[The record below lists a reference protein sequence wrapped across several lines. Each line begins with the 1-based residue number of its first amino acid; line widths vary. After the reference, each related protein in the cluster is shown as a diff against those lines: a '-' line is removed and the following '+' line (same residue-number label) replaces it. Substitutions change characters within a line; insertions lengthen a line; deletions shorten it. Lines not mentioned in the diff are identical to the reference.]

1 MKRKSNIDVAKNI
14 AKKDKRKS
22 VKKEL
27 LRFVSISICC
37 VVLLLTCVSIYF
49 TDNSTRDSLTK
60 STKQSAKLVS
70 SKITKQIDTFSL
82 IAQTVGMY
90 KNMYVSKDQMKTFLN
105 NTCQQYSLEE
115 IDILN
120 PSGYSQLTGKSYT
133 DDPTFNKVKFS
144 STDYLSDPII
154 ENNTAYFEYVQPYE
168 TSIILLKIPYSVIG
182 SIVSSVKMGDNGST
196 YILNEKGVRVA
207 DDDLSMVLKKQN
219 NLEAAKKEPA
229 KYRDVAAMETEMIQG
244 KAGFKFYSL
253 NGTQKFGSYAP
264 IEKSN
269 GWSVNVTA
277 LQSEFLSGVVTSAI
291 GMIVLGILALLLA
304 LFLTVKIAGK
314 ITKPIEEVA
323 TAIDQM
329 AQGDLN
335 INLQIRSQDEVG
347 LISEKINQMVQHFRV
362 LINDISTVLG
372 EISRGNLDAQSNVTY
387 VGEFHEIKESMDD
400 ITSKLNHT
408 MSKISNASERVSSSA
423 EQVSGGSQ
431 ALSQGATEQASAIE
445 QLSASINEI
454 STQVKNSAS
463 NSEETKDTVND
474 VAEIMRQTN
483 EEMQHMIEAMNKISS
498 TSNEISK
505 INKAIE
511 DIAFQ
516 TNILALNAA
525 VEAARAGAAG
535 KGFAV
540 VADEVRNLAGKSA
553 DAAKNTTT
561 LIQSAIDAVNNGM
574 KIADRTAET
583 LTAVVSGTEEITSLV
598 DQISKAANEQ
608 STSITQ
614 ITQGVDQVSAVVQ
627 TNSATAEESAAASEE
642 LYGQAKMLRELV
654 DKFKLKGSHSAA
666 AQPEVSQ
673 PEGGQPAAGQPEAEP
688 EGSEAEPYK
697 PAESETEIF
706 SRSDKY

>member
-37 VVLLLTCVSIYF
+37 MVLLLTCVSIFF

-70 SKITKQIDTFSL
+70 SKITKQIETFSL

-133 DDPTFNKVKFS
+133 DDPAFNKVKFS
-144 STDYLSDPII
+144 SSDYLTDPII

-207 DDDLSMVLKKQN
+207 DDDLAMVLKKQN

-304 LFLTVKIAGK
+304 LFLTAKIAGK
-314 ITKPIEEVA
+314 ITGPIEEVA

-335 INLQIRSQDEVG
+335 INLQIRSRDEVG
-347 LISEKINQMVQHFRV
+347 LISEKINQMVQHFRM

-408 MSKISNASERVSSSA
+408 MTKISNASERVSSSA

-498 TSNEISK
+498 SSNEIGK

-553 DAAKNTTT
+553 EAAKNTTT

-608 STSITQ
+608 STSIMQ
-614 ITQGVDQVSAVVQ
+614 ITQGVDQISGVVQ

-673 PEGGQPAAGQPEAEP
+673 PADGQPKAEP

-697 PAESETEIF
+697 PTESDTEIF